1 MLTAAIG
8 IESAGFVDGVVV
20 SEAIQN
26 TFISLGNTDFD
37 PGFLVLSN
45 YSPSLK
51 KTAPLMLLNPLYTY
65 HLYLL
70 LALIR
75 YPTQYRFLL
84 ILY

>member
-8 IESAGFVDGVVV
+8 IESARFIDSVVV

-26 TFISLGNTDFD
+26 TFILLGNTNFD

-45 YSPSLK
+45 YSLSLK
-51 KTAPLMLLNPLYTY
+51 KTTLLMLLNPLYTY

-75 YPTQYRFLL
+75 HPT
-84 ILY
+84 